1 VLTPAPGAA
10 GIPRPAR
17 DEVMPG
23 GLWAYVRRKTGRDQV
38 WLSVITVLVFLL
50 TLVPLELQRRVV
62 NDAIGNRN
70 LPSILLLC
78 LAYVAVVL
86 VQGGLKLWLN
96 IYRSRVS
103 ESATRH
109 LRLLA
114 QKLGGDAEREP
125 AEGGT
130 HHGVKISVVV
140 AEVDPVGGF
149 IGLSVSE
156 PLLHGGIL
164 LSVFG
169 YMLFLQPMMALACL
183 AVFVPQFVF
192 VPLMQRTI
200 NRRTKSRI
208 KILREVSVD
217 LVDSANGTPPE
228 EDQPNGTGD
237 ETNGTGDETPNT
249 YERRADRIY
258 QLDMHIFKLKFT
270 MNFLMN
276 SMQHIAVAAILFIGG
291 WLVVEGRT
299 EVGTVVAFISGLDRV
314 NDPWGDLVNYFREMS
329 SATVKYRLVAKALG
343 GGMVAEAPPET
354 PA

>member
-1 VLTPAPGAA
+1 MRVLGAA
-10 GIPRPAR
+10 EPPRPPTGSA
-17 DEVMPG
+17 VSMPG
-23 GLWAYVRRKTGRDQV
+23 ELWLYIRHACLRDQV
-38 WLSVITVLVFLL
+38 WLSVITIAVFLL
-50 TLVPLELQRRVV
+50 TMVPLELQRRVV
-62 NDAIGNRN
+62 NDAIGSRD
-70 LPSILLLC
+70 LQAILLLC
-78 LAYVAVVL
+78 LAYVVVVL

-96 IYRSRVS
+96 IYRARVS
-103 ESATRH
+103 ETATRH

-114 QKLGGDAEREP
+114 QKLCDDRERDGT
-125 AEGGT
+125 EGL
-130 HHGVKISVVV
+130 HDGVKISVAV

-183 AVFVPQFVF
+183 GVFVPQIVF

-208 KILREVSVD
+208 KVLREVSVD
-217 LVDSANGTPPE
+217 IVESANG
-228 EDQPNGTGD
+228 DSDASRSDLCD
-237 ETNGTGDETPNT
+237 ETSDS
-249 YERRADRIY
+249 YQRRADRIY
-258 QLDMHIFKLKFT
+258 ELDMHIFKLKFT

-276 SMQHIAVAAILFIGG
+276 SMQHLAIAAILFIGG
-291 WLVVEGRT
+291 WFVVQGRT

-329 SATVKYRLVAKALG
+329 SARVKYRMVAKALG
-343 GGMVAEAPPET
+343 GGMGAEALPKS
-354 PA
+354 A

>member
-1 VLTPAPGAA
+1 VLIPAQGVA
-10 GIPRPAR
+10 GLPRPAR
-17 DEVMPG
+17 DDVMPS
-23 GLWAYVRRKTGRDQV
+23 GLWAYIRRETGRDQL
-38 WLSVITVLVFLL
+38 WLSALTVLVFLL

-62 NDAIGNRN
+62 NDAIGLRH

-86 VQGGLKLWLN
+86 LQGGLKLWLN
-96 IYRSRVS
+96 IYRARVG

-114 QKLGGDAEREP
+114 QKLSGDREQEPP
-125 AEGGT
+125 ASGT
-130 HHGVKISVVV
+130 HDGVRISVVV
-140 AEVDPVGGF
+140 SEVDPVGGF
-149 IGLSVSE
+149 VGLSVSE

-169 YMLFLQPMMALACL
+169 YMLFLQPLMALVCL
-183 AVFVPQFVF
+183 GVFVPQLVF

-208 KILREVSVD
+208 KVLRAVSVG
-217 LVDSANGTPPE
+217 LVDNANGPSE
-228 EDQPNGTGD
+228 EVPAEPGD
-237 ETNGTGDETPNT
+237 A
-249 YERRADRIY
+249 YERSADRIFH
-258 QLDMHIFKLKFT
+258 LDMHIFKLKFT

-276 SMQHIAVAAILFIGG
+276 SMQHLAVAAILFVGG
-291 WLVVEGRT
+291 WFVIEGRT

-329 SATVKYRLVAKALG
+329 SARVKYRLVAKALG
-343 GGMVAEAPPET
+343 GAEFDALPEK
-354 PA
+354 AA

>member
-1 VLTPAPGAA
+1 MRSPGAA
-10 GIPRPAR
+10 GPLRPTP
-17 DEVMPG
+17 DTPVSMPAE
-23 GLWAYVRRKTGRDQV
+23 LWLYIRKACLRDQI
-38 WLSVITVLVFLL
+38 WLSVITIAVFLL

-70 LPSILLLC
+70 MQAILLLC
-78 LAYVAVVL
+78 LAYVVVVL

-96 IYRSRVS
+96 IYRARVS
-103 ESATRH
+103 ETATRH

-114 QKLGGDAEREP
+114 QQLCDQSEEAAAETT
-125 AEGGT
+125 T
-130 HHGVKISVVV
+130 HDGVKISVIVS
-140 AEVDPVGGF
+140 EVDPVGGF

-183 AVFVPQFVF
+183 GVFVPQLIF

-208 KILREVSVD
+208 KVLREVSVD
-217 LVDSANGTPPE
+217 LVNSASDDPSDTNP
-228 EDQPNGTGD
+228 GD
-237 ETNGTGDETPNT
+237 VCEETNHS
-249 YERRADRIY
+249 YQRRADRIFE
-258 QLDMHIFKLKFT
+258 LDMYIFKLKFT

-276 SMQHIAVAAILFIGG
+276 SMQHLAIAAILFVGG
-291 WLVVEGRT
+291 WFVVKGRT

-329 SATVKYRLVAKALG
+329 SARVKYRMVAKALG
-343 GGMVAEAPPET
+343 SDTDPKILQAGSA
-354 PA
+354 

>member
-1 VLTPAPGAA
+1 VLISRMTGAA
-10 GIPRPAR
+10 DLPRPVDGEGAS
-17 DEVMPG
+17 MPG
-23 GLWAYVRRKTGRDQV
+23 ELWRYIQRTCLRDQV
-38 WLSVITVLVFLL
+38 WLSAITILVFLL

-62 NDAIGNRN
+62 NDAIGSRH
-70 LPSILLLC
+70 LPSIALLC
-78 LAYVAVVL
+78 IAYVVVVL

-103 ESATRH
+103 EAATRH
-109 LRLLA
+109 LRLVA
-114 QKLGGDAEREP
+114 QELCNETDQESAAGGGPHE
-125 AEGGT
+125 
-130 HHGVKISVVV
+130 GVKISVVV

-183 AVFVPQFVF
+183 AVFVPQLVF

-208 KILREVSVD
+208 KVLREVSVD
-217 LVDSANGTPPE
+217 LVNNANGGSPE
-228 EDQPNGTGD
+228 QQDSRICD
-237 ETNGTGDETPNT
+237 ETSDV

-258 QLDMHIFKLKFT
+258 ELDMHIFKLKFT

-276 SMQHIAVAAILFIGG
+276 SMQHLAVAAILFVGG
-291 WLVVEGRT
+291 WFVVEGRT

-329 SATVKYRLVAKALG
+329 SARVKYRMVAKALG
-343 GGMVAEAPPET
+343 GGLDAEAVSAR
-354 PA
+354 PAA

>member
-1 VLTPAPGAA
+1 VLITTQGTAGASY
-10 GIPRPAR
+10 GAR
-17 DEVMPG
+17 DVGIPG
-23 GLWAYVRRKTGRDQV
+23 GLWAYIRRETARDQV
-38 WLSVITVLVFLL
+38 WLSVITILVFLL
-50 TLVPLELQRRVV
+50 TLAPLELQRRVV
-62 NDAIGNRN
+62 NDAIGSRD
-70 LPSILLLC
+70 LSSILVLC

-103 ESATRH
+103 ETATRH

-114 QKLGGDAEREP
+114 RHLSGDPEQKAAGGSADE
-125 AEGGT
+125 
-130 HHGVKISVVV
+130 GVKISVVV

-149 IGLSVSE
+149 VGLSVSE

-169 YMLFLQPMMALACL
+169 YMLFLQPIMAIVCL
-183 AVFVPQFVF
+183 GVFVPQLVF

-208 KILREVSVD
+208 KILRAVSVD
-217 LVDSANGTPPE
+217 LVN
-228 EDQPNGTGD
+228 N
-237 ETNGTGDETPNT
+237 TNGPSEDTPSAETGEV

-258 QLDMHIFKLKFT
+258 HLDMHIFKLKFT

-276 SMQHIAVAAILFIGG
+276 SMQHLAIAAILFVGG
-291 WLVVEGRT
+291 WFVVEGRT

-329 SATVKYRLVAKALG
+329 SARVKYRLVAKALG
-343 GGMVAEAPPET
+343 GADVDTLPEKVA
-354 PA
+354 

>member
-1 VLTPAPGAA
+1 VLIQSAGAA
-10 GIPRPAR
+10 DLPRPSR
-17 DEVMPG
+17 DDADSMPG
-23 GLWAYVRRKTGRDQV
+23 ELWTYIRRVSLRDQI
-38 WLSVITVLVFLL
+38 WLSVITILVFLL
-50 TLVPLELQRRVV
+50 TLVPLELQRRVI
-62 NDAIGNRN
+62 NDAIGSRH

-103 ESATRH
+103 ETATRH
-109 LRLLA
+109 LRLMA
-114 QKLGGDAEREP
+114 QKLCGDAQAEP

-130 HHGVKISVVV
+130 HDGVKISVVV

-183 AVFVPQFVF
+183 GVFVPQLIF

-200 NRRTKSRI
+200 NRRIKSRI
-208 KILREVSVD
+208 KVLREVSVD
-217 LVDSANGTPPE
+217 LVNNANGGPAA
-228 EDQPNGTGD
+228 NGGPGEGQQEGIRD
-237 ETNGTGDETPNT
+237 ETTDI
-249 YERRADRIY
+249 YERRTDRIY
-258 QLDMHIFKLKFT
+258 ELDMHIFKLKFT

-276 SMQHIAVAAILFIGG
+276 SMQHLAVAAILFVGG
-291 WLVVEGRT
+291 WFVVEGRT

-329 SATVKYRLVAKALG
+329 SVRVKYRMVAKALG
-343 GGMVAEAPPET
+343 SGTEPQLLPEQ
-354 PA
+354 AA

>member
-1 VLTPAPGAA
+1 
-10 GIPRPAR
+10 
-17 DEVMPG
+17 MPG
-23 GLWAYVRRKTGRDQV
+23 ELWLYIRRACLRDQV
-38 WLSVITVLVFLL
+38 WLSVITILVFLL

-62 NDAIGNRN
+62 NDAIGSRH
-70 LPSILLLC
+70 LPSIALLC
-78 LAYVAVVL
+78 LAYVVVVL

-103 ESATRH
+103 EAATRH

-114 QKLGGDAEREP
+114 QRLCGEAERESAAGNIP
-125 AEGGT
+125 HE
-130 HHGVKISVVV
+130 GVKISVVV

-164 LSVFG
+164 VSVFG

-183 AVFVPQFVF
+183 GVFVPQLIF

-208 KILREVSVD
+208 KVLREVSVD
-217 LVDSANGTPPE
+217 LVNSANGGSSE
-228 EDQPNGTGD
+228 EQDRGMCD
-237 ETNGTGDETPNT
+237 ESSDT

-258 QLDMHIFKLKFT
+258 ELDMHIFKLKFT

-276 SMQHIAVAAILFIGG
+276 SMQHLAVAAILFVGG
-291 WLVVEGRT
+291 WFVVEGRT

-329 SATVKYRLVAKALG
+329 SARVKYRMVAKALAG
-343 GGMVAEAPPET
+343 GLDAEAGQAG